1 MTGKEI
7 LIHQD
12 VNQWADRNDAF
23 LEHLIYIIGDSGHP
37 PSEDDLLNM
46 LIGFQAQ
53 QRWYRE
59 RLNMKIRTSMTDTV
73 EDGKETNIN

>member
-7 LIHQD
+7 IIHEE
-12 VNQWADRNDAF
+12 VNRWADRNDSF

-53 QRWYRE
+53 QKWYRE
-59 RLNMKIRTSMTDTV
+59 QLNMKIKNG
-73 EDGKETNIN
+73 EKENIN